1 LYLSHTST
9 EHSRTKL
16 FFICLFAF
24 LFTFYLFIIYL
35 FGATIYLIYP
45 LPRPRITPN
54 PLDFDWVYDN
64 IGSNNDKEY
73 VGSFRQS
80 HEIFGVDLLTF
91 LSLYPSHRQTLLN
104 RTINGQGFNH

>member
-9 EHSRTKL
+9 EHSRTQL
-16 FFICLFAF
+16 FFIC

-45 LPRPRITPN
+45 LPLIRLK

-64 IGSNNDKEY
+64 NGFNNDKEY
-73 VGSFRQS
+73 FRPS
-80 HEIFGVDLLTF
+80 HKIFGVDLLTF
-91 LSLYPSHRQTLLN
+91 LSLYPSHGQTLLN